1 MANSFPPSQTPL
13 NSFLLHPSQHLN
25 EPSALSA
32 YSILGPGQYPESVA
46 LWHNPPNQPPSQSG
60 LSVTAPPASFA
71 PVPKSQSLLQ
81 PIPDQ
86 KKHKRTRS
94 GCFTCRARRIKCDE
108 TRPVCDRCR
117 KGNRDC
123 VYPTPGTSGSMASAG
138 SRSGAKSK
146 APRPQSRGSD
156 SSSHVEADDIHILEP
171 IADEDEEEEGSVGSS
186 SRLSPSTGPNGTRT
200 KLDLRNKRSAQSL
213 ARRKAKQQ
221 SLTIQAASETPG
233 SYREPSSSPS
243 TEASLRLDSASVRSV
258 SVGLNPYESFAVP
271 NAAHLPEDVR
281 FYLAFHQGYM
291 TPRHYFMRSDSH
303 RFVHQSLIELALQ
316 YDPLLYAVVGF
327 AAYHHCVQTGNG
339 KLYTFLKY
347 YNMALKMLR
356 KSLASSEDHS
366 EATLITVLVLTTFEE
381 FIGDWVNLIDHH
393 QAAHALMRELL
404 SPESIITN
412 ELHGQIFPWY
422 ARFDVVA
429 GILAGNEMVLGREWY
444 IAKEDYDAQQAA
456 IYPEDADKQLN
467 LAASINR
474 RFGLEMASLYAKLS
488 RGMIPIDEFILQND
502 QLGQLIEKVR
512 EILEKF
518 HNSEYT
524 VWQYPDRQPLTED
537 DIVDP
542 YIPGGMYRGPLWD
555 VNVAWIDYYS
565 TKAMYKYQSL
575 LSVRQ
580 SSPSEL
586 QHLALEQCRLI
597 EAIERWPE
605 KENGYMFTYK
615 NSIGMACLFAPK
627 DSKHAMWGRK
637 RLALL
642 ERNGYVMAPKF
653 RQLLATVWQSPE
665 VNHWWLSNDEG
676 YPDIIREVRS
686 MTEERSN
693 TPRDNFR
700 ESVRNMR
707 SLFWNISLD
716 DSSSSNNSSPLG
728 QEDR

>member
-13 NSFLLHPSQHLN
+13 NNILLHPSQHLN

-46 LWHNPPNQPPSQSG
+46 LWHNPPTQPPSQSG
-60 LSVTAPPASFA
+60 LPITAPPASFA
-71 PVPKSQSLLQ
+71 PVPTSQSLLQ
-81 PIPDQ
+81 PITDQ

-138 SRSGAKSK
+138 PRSGAKSK

-156 SSSHVEADDIHILEP
+156 SSGHVEADDVHILEP

-186 SRLSPSTGPNGTRT
+186 SRPSPSAGPRP
-200 KLDLRNKRSAQSL
+200 KSDLRNKRSAQSL
-213 ARRKAKQQ
+213 ARRKAKHQ
-221 SLTIQAASETPG
+221 SLAILATSETPG
-233 SYREPSSSPS
+233 SFGEVSSSPS
-243 TEASLRLDSASVRSV
+243 TEASLILDSTSVRSV

-271 NAAHLPEDVR
+271 NTAHLPEDVC
-281 FYLAFHQGYM
+281 FYLSFHQGYM
-291 TPRHYFMRSDSH
+291 TPRHYFMGSDSE
-303 RFVHQSLIELALQ
+303 RFVHQNIIELALQ

-327 AAYHHCVQTGNG
+327 AAYHHCIQTGNG

-347 YNMALKMLR
+347 YNIALKLLR
-356 KSLASSEDHS
+356 KSLASREEHS

-404 SPESIITN
+404 SPESITTN

-429 GILAGNEMVLGREWY
+429 GILAGNEMVLNREWY
-444 IAKEDYDAQQAA
+444 IAKENYDAQQAA
-456 IYPEDADKQLN
+456 KYPEDAFKQLN

-488 RGMIPIDEFILQND
+488 RGMIPIDEFIVQND
-502 QLGQLIEKVR
+502 QLGQA
-512 EILEKF
+512 LEKIRDILMQF

-524 VWQYPDRQPLTED
+524 IWQYPDRQPLSED

-542 YIPGGMYRGPLWD
+542 YVPGGMHRGPLWD

-565 TKAMYKYQSL
+565 TKAMFKYQSL

-586 QHLALEQCRLI
+586 QQLALEQSRLI

-615 NSIGMACLFAPK
+615 NSLGMACLFAPK

-637 RLALL
+637 RFALL
-642 ERNGYVMAPKF
+642 ESNGYVTAPKF

-665 VNHWWLSNDEG
+665 VNHWWLPNDEG
-676 YPDIIREVRS
+676 YPNIIREVRA
-686 MTEERSN
+686 MTEERSHN
-693 TPRDNFR
+693 PRDNFR
-700 ESVRNMR
+700 ESVRNLR

-716 DSSSSNNSSPLG
+716 DSSSSNSPSPLG